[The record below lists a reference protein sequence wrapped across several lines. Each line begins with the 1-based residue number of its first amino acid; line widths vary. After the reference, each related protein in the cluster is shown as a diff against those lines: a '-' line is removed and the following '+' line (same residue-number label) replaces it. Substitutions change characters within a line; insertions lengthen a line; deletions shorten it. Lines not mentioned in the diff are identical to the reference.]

1 MNVQE
6 IMDLLLKTGREYIDK
21 GTDIVEDKLDIPE
34 NPEERKAMLSTA
46 GKGAL
51 AAGTIAVLLGTRGG
65 RKLTGTTLKLGSL
78 AAVGGLA
85 YQTFKQWQNK
95 NSDQAQIKDEP
106 INELT
111 HAAKEKRSMGLL
123 KAMIAAAQA
132 DGHIDDSERNKIVEQ
147 ITALGLQSDTVA
159 VIEKELNQPIDLKTL
174 AESAETPEEAAE
186 MYLVSRVILDVDNV
200 QERLFLNELASALN
214 LDKDLVASLES
225 NLA

>member
-1 MNVQE
+1 MNAQE

-21 GTDIVEDKLDIPE
+21 GTNIVEDKLDIPE

-85 YQTFKQWQNK
+85 YQTFKEWQNK
-95 NSDQAQIKDEP
+95 NSDQAEIKDEP

-111 HAAKEKRSMGLL
+111 HAANEKRSMGLL
-123 KAMIAAAQA
+123 KVMIAAAQA
-132 DGHIDDSERNKIVEQ
+132 DGHIDDSERNNIVEQ

-186 MYLVSRVILDVDNV
+186 MYLVSRVILDVDND
-200 QERLFLNELASALN
+200 QEKLFLNELASALN
-214 LDKDLVASLES
+214 LDKDLVTSLES